1 MEAADLDAWATCYW
15 CAMNEQEAEDEEDK
29 GKAKAAKDP
38 AKASGTPSGEAP
50 LQAPA
55 DSVSPVLPV
64 NLAVGGLNPRRYVQP
79 CPCAD
84 CLAGIPP
91 RDPVTNNLPISM
103 EDAYVMALHEAARDL
118 DVADAKP
125 NQRPDVD
132 ILSGVTGATASL
144 RRRKRR
150 GARRTWSRRT
160 ESPGQALSRGD
171 LHHERRSRRRTESR
185 AVGWPRV
192 P

>member
-1 MEAADLDAWATCYW
+1 MCGMEAADLDAWATCYW

-29 GKAKAAKDP
+29 GKTKAAKDP

-103 EDAYVMALHEAARDL
+103 EDAYVMALHEEHRAAARGTDAA
-118 DVADAKP
+118 DVEPNRGPNVDAP
-125 NQRPDVD
+125 SGMTEATVPDERPARDRA
-132 ILSGVTGATASL
+132 LPTPEPAAGSGS
-144 RRRKRR
+144 
-150 GARRTWSRRT
+150 
-160 ESPGQALSRGD
+160 GD
-171 LHHERRSRRRTESR
+171 
-185 AVGWPRV
+185 
-192 P
+192 